1 MKQIKKWMSVIAIG
15 ALAFTLTACAGNSK
29 DAKIVIYD
37 GQFSEMRIIHQM
49 VKQLV
54 ESNTEVA
61 VEIKDEM
68 SPVNAYNEI
77 LKGSADLM
85 NSYDGTLLTTYLHL
99 DPSDV
104 PKDTTLYEF
113 ANLKAKDKQ
122 VRLLDKLGIN
132 NTYAIAVPEAVAQKY
147 HLSKISD
154 LIPVADQLVFG
165 AEHDFFT
172 EEGSAKYNPFVKF
185 YGLKFKEAKQIDI
198 SLKYATIENGKLDV
212 MVVYATDGLNR
223 KANLKVL
230 EDDRQFFPEYNGALL
245 VREDLFERLKTSA
258 PDLETLLNQ
267 LGGVMTNE
275 DMVSMTYDVDVSG
288 KTPEEVAK
296 AFLVQKGLL

>member
-1 MKQIKKWMSVIAIG
+1 MSVIAIG